1 MGMLRK
7 QYEDTPKT
15 MEDILRSQKG
25 TFELMRLDIQA
36 LPYQI
41 GYAIAGQTGLA
52 RGFESVR
59 DVTGA
64 GADSIF
70 KAAPSG
76 EELRKSVE
84 GLGDEFNDAVGKI
97 LSDNTETNRTNLLDM
112 LTTNAEMIKDSSLK
126 TALEALD
133 NFKNQEKLES
143 NPIYKAAMSL
153 ANKID
158 TSSIENVKNTAK
170 GALDKISTTNVNF
183 DGEIDLNINVPPG
196 TDARELTRY
205 INTPEFK
212 EFLYNTMK
220 EQMDKA
226 NVSLP
231 KKGG

>member
-1 MGMLRK
+1 
-7 QYEDTPKT
+7 
-15 MEDILRSQKG
+15 
-25 TFELMRLDIQA
+25 LDIQA

-126 TALEALD
+126 T
-133 NFKNQEKLES
+133 
-143 NPIYKAAMSL
+143 
-153 ANKID
+153 
-158 TSSIENVKNTAK
+158 
-170 GALDKISTTNVNF
+170 
-183 DGEIDLNINVPPG
+183 
-196 TDARELTRY
+196 
-205 INTPEFK
+205 
-212 EFLYNTMK
+212 
-220 EQMDKA
+220 
-226 NVSLP
+226 
-231 KKGG
+231 